1 MLVMSEISILCD
13 NLLSELYKFSDEML
27 SLGLPI
33 GDDKLEIF
41 ERDIKFDLPF
51 DFVYILKKH
60 NGISLTGTGI
70 LGLDKQLKGSSLDK
84 VYKFEHCEVGNP
96 MPAEFLP
103 FSPDGFGNYYCLNL
117 SKFEHE
123 ICPVVFWQHDIIYD
137 DINDVEE
144 CNLSLL
150 DWIQEVMIDWT
161 LENTNYDGSD
171 K

>member
-1 MLVMSEISILCD
+1 MSEISISCD
-13 NLLSELYKFSDEML
+13 LLLNELYKFSDSLL
-27 SLGLPI
+27 SLGPHI
-33 GDDKLEIF
+33 NDNRLEIF
-41 ERDIKFDLPF
+41 ELELNFKLPL

-70 LGLDKQLKGSSLDK
+70 LGLDKQLRGSSLDE
-84 VYKFEHCEVGNP
+84 VYKFEHYEVDNP
-96 MPAEFLP
+96 MPEEFLP
-103 FSPDGFGNYYCLNL
+103 FSPDGFGNHYCLNL
-117 SKFEHE
+117 SKFENE

-161 LENTNYDGSD
+161 LEDTNYDGSD

>member
-1 MLVMSEISILCD
+1 MSAISTLCD
-13 NLLSELYKFSDEML
+13 LLLNELYKFSETTL
-27 SLGLPI
+27 SLGPPINDDRLENFEQSLGFRLPS
-33 GDDKLEIF
+33 
-41 ERDIKFDLPF
+41 
-51 DFVYILKKH
+51 DFKYILKMH

-70 LGLDKQLKGSSLDK
+70 LGLDKQLRGSSLDE
-84 VYKFEHCEVGNP
+84 VYKFEHYEVGNP

-103 FSPDGFGNYYCLNL
+103 FSPDGFGNHYCLNL
-117 SKFEHE
+117 SKFENE

-150 DWIQEVMIDWT
+150 DWMQEVMIDWT
-161 LENTNYDGSD
+161 LEDTNYDGSD